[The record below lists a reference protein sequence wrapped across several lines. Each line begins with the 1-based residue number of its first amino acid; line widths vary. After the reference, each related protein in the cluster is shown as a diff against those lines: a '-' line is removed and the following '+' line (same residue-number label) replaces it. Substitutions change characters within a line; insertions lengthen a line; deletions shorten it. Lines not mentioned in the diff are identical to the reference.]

1 MEITAPRRRVVPEA
15 SYDEASR
22 SRSRRRQQ
30 RPGRRDTGDF
40 DRGMTV
46 TRRGFIALFGVVAAR
61 LFYLQIVDGADLASA
76 AESNR
81 TNVATLHAKRGTI
94 WALATASSR

>member
-1 MEITAPRRRVVPEA
+1 M
-15 SYDEASR
+15 
-22 SRSRRRQQ
+22 
-30 RPGRRDTGDF
+30 
-40 DRGMTV
+40 

-94 WALATASSR
+94 YDRNGNVLAMSINCS